1 MRRLFGGGLLL
12 TVLFICLGLLLFG
25 GAQAISF
32 DTFTAESMTN
42 SADHRIFWLLKIPRL
57 LLVLTVG
64 GALAMVGGTYQILF
78 NNSLADPYI
87 LGVSSSVTLGLVVAE
102 IFLGWPSNSIKAMG
116 IGLGFALIVILLLLF
131 CFYFHKL
138 QNMERVVLFGVGI
151 NFLFSSALFILI
163 SLQNHTLG
171 SGSMRWLFG
180 NIPWIELKES
190 FALIAITAPIG
201 IIIVIFGRYLDG
213 LSLGDTVARTLGFN
227 PNHVRGFYLVLT
239 SLLLTSVTCL
249 TGSIGFIGL
258 VVPHCVRLVFA
269 PRSSRVLLLISFV
282 FGALFLAVSDTISR
296 SILPPLEF
304 PIGMVTTLLGGPLF
318 LYLLWKR

>member
-1 MRRLFGGGLLL
+1 MGLILTALL
-12 TVLFICLGLLLFG
+12 ICLGLLLFG
-25 GAQAISF
+25 GAETLSFQAIKEHSV
-32 DTFTAESMTN
+32 TN
-42 SADHRIFWLLKIPRL
+42 NIDSRIFWLLRFPRL

-64 GALAMVGGTYQILF
+64 GALAMLGGTYQILF
-78 NNSLADPYI
+78 NNPLADPYI
-87 LGVSSSVTLGLVVAE
+87 LGISSSVTLGLVVAE
-102 IFLGWPSNSIKAMG
+102 LFLGWPSNSLKAMG
-116 IGLGFALIVILLLLF
+116 VGLGFALVVISLLLF
-131 CFYFHKL
+131 CFYWQKMRS
-138 QNMERVVLFGVGI
+138 MERVVLFGVGV

-163 SLQNHTLG
+163 SLQNHSLG

-180 NIPWIELKES
+180 NIPWVDLKES
-190 FALIAITAPIG
+190 FALISIVAPIG
-201 IIIVIFGRYLDG
+201 IIILILGRYLDG

-239 SLLLTSVTCL
+239 SLLLTSITCL

-269 PRSSRVLLLISFV
+269 PRSARVLLLISFV
-282 FGALFLAVSDTISR
+282 FGALFLAISDSIAR
-296 SILPPLEF
+296 SILPPMEF